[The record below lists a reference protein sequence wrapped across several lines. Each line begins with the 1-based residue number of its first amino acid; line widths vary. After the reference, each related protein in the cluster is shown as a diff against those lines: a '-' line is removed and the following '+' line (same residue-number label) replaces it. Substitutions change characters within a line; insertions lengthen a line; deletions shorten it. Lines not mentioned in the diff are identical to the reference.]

1 MDPVAIITGAGSG
14 IGRELAIELSERG
27 YRTVLAGRREEPLME
42 TREMLRGP
50 SIPVPCNVRDPD
62 ACSALVERTIQE
74 FGRLDVL
81 VNNAGYAPC
90 VPLSQYTP
98 GLIREV
104 FEVNALGPAYLIVEA
119 WRVFERQFKNDD
131 EVLPG
136 RNRPCI
142 LNVST
147 LATVDP
153 FPGLFAYAAAKGAL
167 NVMVKS
173 CTNEGKDLG
182 VRCFAVAL
190 GSVETAMLRGIVSED
205 LLPKERT
212 IPPQAAAGLLAE
224 YVLGQHDEDS
234 GKVIIVPSPAAGKGW
249 ADEAG

>member
-14 IGRELAIELSERG
+14 IGRELAIELSERS
-27 YRTVLAGRREEPLME
+27 YRIVLAGRREGPLQE
-42 TREMLRGP
+42 TKGMLAAP
-50 SIPVPCNVRDPD
+50 SLVVPCDVRD
-62 ACSALVERTIQE
+62 AKQCAELVEAAVSE

-81 VNNAGYAPC
+81 VNNAGFAPC
-90 VPLSQYTP
+90 VPLGQHTP
-98 GLIREV
+98 ELIRDT
-104 FEVNALGPAYLIVEA
+104 FAVNALGPAYLIVAA
-119 WRVFERQFKNDD
+119 WKVFEKQFGED

-136 RNRPCI
+136 RNRPCV

-153 FPGLFAYAAAKGAL
+153 FPGLFAYAAAKGAQ

-173 CTNEGKDLG
+173 LANEGRDIG
-182 VRCFAVAL
+182 IRCFAVAL

-205 LLPKERT
+205 ILPKDRT
-212 IPPQAAAGLLAE
+212 IPPGSAAGLLSE

>member
-1 MDPVAIITGAGSG
+1 MDPVAIITGAGTG
-14 IGRELAIELSERG
+14 IGRELAMELSERN
-27 YRTVLAGRREEPLME
+27 YRTVLAGRREEPLLQ
-42 TREMLRGP
+42 TKEMLRAP
-50 SIPVPCNVRDPD
+50 SLVVPCDIRDAD
-62 ACSALVERTIQE
+62 ACAALVQRTIDE

-90 VPLSQYTP
+90 VPLSQHTP
-98 GLIREV
+98 ELIREV
-104 FEVNALGPAYLIVEA
+104 FEVNALGPAYLIVAA
-119 WRVFERQFKNDD
+119 WKVFEKQFGED

-147 LATVDP
+147 MSTVDP

-173 CTNEGKDLG
+173 CANEGKDLG

-190 GSVETAMLRGIVSED
+190 GSVETAMLRVIVSED
-205 LLPKERT
+205 LLPRERT

>member
-14 IGRELAIELSERG
+14 IGRELAIELAERN
-27 YRTVLAGRREEPLME
+27 YRLVLAGRREEPLME
-42 TREMLRGP
+42 TREMLRAP
-50 SIPVPCNVRDPD
+50 CVTFPCNVRDPD
-62 ACSALVERTIQE
+62 ACAGLVHKAVTE

-90 VPLSQYTP
+90 VPLGQHTP

-104 FEVNALGPAYLIVEA
+104 FEVNALGPAYLIVAA
-119 WRVFERQFKNDD
+119 WKVFEKQFGED

-136 RNRPCI
+136 RSRPCI

-147 LATVDP
+147 MATVDP

-173 CTNEGKDLG
+173 CGNEGRDLG

-224 YVLGQHDEDS
+224 YVLGQHDEDA